1 MDASII
7 FIIGIVILILGF
19 SIGLMYADKKDYI
32 DLEGLINIS
41 KMFDLSMRI
50 INELNLTQEK
60 YIKLIGDIVNDSLE
74 YAKSYFDTNKDII
87 EESYKYALELCEQ
100 FNIELTEERQKIIKE
115 LIMIGLGNKYIKN
128 I

>member
-1 MDASII
+1 MDTSII

-100 FNIELTEERQKIIKE
+100 FNIEITEERQKIIKE